1 MEQIS
6 NRIVVKVGT
15 SSLTNESGQEDL
27 RSMEHIARVLADLR
41 HMGQEVILVSS
52 GAIAIGSNRLGLT
65 ERPRELRMKQ
75 AAAAVGQSSMM
86 YLYDRFFGGYGQS
99 IAQILLNADDIRQEE
114 KRENLVRTFGA
125 LLEMDVVPIVNEND
139 SVSYTEIESEDRLFG
154 DNDRLSAVVAVLC
167 RAGRLAI
174 LSDIDGLFDKDPCLF
189 PDARLIRQ
197 VDHIDDAL
205 LAAAGGAG
213 SRRGTGGMKT
223 KLQAARLAAAQGI
236 DTVILNGRRPALLYD
251 VVAGK
256 PAGTRFVGKIGS
268 LI

>member
-1 MEQIS
+1 M
-6 NRIVVKVGT
+6 
-15 SSLTNESGQEDL
+15 
-27 RSMEHIARVLADLR
+27 
-41 HMGQEVILVSS
+41 
-52 GAIAIGSNRLGLT
+52 
-65 ERPRELRMKQ
+65 
-75 AAAAVGQSSMM
+75 
-86 YLYDRFFGGYGQS
+86 
-99 IAQILLNADDIRQEE
+99 
-114 KRENLVRTFGA
+114 
-125 LLEMDVVPIVNEND
+125 
-139 SVSYTEIESEDRLFG
+139 
-154 DNDRLSAVVAVLC
+154 LC

-174 LSDIDGLFDKDPCLF
+174 LSDIDGLFDKDPRLF

-236 DTVILNGRRPALLYD
+236 DTVILNGRRPDLLYD

>member
-1 MEQIS
+1 
-6 NRIVVKVGT
+6 
-15 SSLTNESGQEDL
+15 
-27 RSMEHIARVLADLR
+27 MEHIARVLADLR

-125 LLEMDVVPIVNEND
+125 LLEMGVVPIVNEND
-139 SVSYTEIESEDRLFG
+139 SVSYTELESEDRLFG
-154 DNDRLSAVVAVLC
+154 DNDRLSAVVAALC

-174 LSDIDGLFDKDPCLF
+174 LSDIDGLFDKDPRLF

-197 VDHIDDAL
+197 VDRIDDAL

-236 DTVILNGRRPALLYD
+236 DTVILNGRRPDLLYD